1 MLGQSTLQGTQD
13 FKPVNPK
20 GNQLY
25 QPWMFIRRTIA
36 DAEAEAPIFW
46 PPDVKSQL
54 IRKDPDAGKDWRQKE
69 KEMAE
74 DEMVG

>member
-1 MLGQSTLQGTQD
+1 MLGQTTLQGTQD

-36 DAEAEAPIFW
+36 GAEAEAPIFW

-54 IRKDPDAGKDWRQKE
+54 IGKDPDAGKTEGKRRRG
-69 KEMAE
+69 ATE